1 LDWSAVWQE
10 IRAGLAAM
18 LRQRW
23 LEAVY
28 RFFSNQRW
36 TIEEYL
42 KAIKTGC
49 EFEKRQLQDVAEVA
63 GDNFSDPRLNKRLV
77 GLVGGLARNP
87 SGACRDASTALAGG
101 GVPLLLQSALDD
113 RGVPQG
119 HQDRLRI
126 RETTAAR
133 RG

>member
-18 LRQRW
+18 LGERW

-36 TIEEYL
+36 TIEECL

-49 EFEKRQLQDVAEVA
+49 EFEKRQLQDYEA
-63 GDNFSDPRLNKRLV
+63 LV
-77 GLVGGLARNP
+77 NL
-87 SGACRDASTALAGG
+87 LAG
-101 GVPLLLQSALDD
+101 VCAHCLSPDLDTQ
-113 RGVPQG
+113 RS
-119 HQDRLRI
+119 
-126 RETTAAR
+126 
-133 RG
+133 